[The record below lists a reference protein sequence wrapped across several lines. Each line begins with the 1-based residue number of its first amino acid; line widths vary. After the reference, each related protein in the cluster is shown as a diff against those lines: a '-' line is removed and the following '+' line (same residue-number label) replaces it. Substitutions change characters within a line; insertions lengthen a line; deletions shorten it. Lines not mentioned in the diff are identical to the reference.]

1 MNNWLDRFLSLI
13 GSVLPATLL
22 GIVLIVVT
30 ANVVARKVLG
40 IPFHI
45 AHDLALVSF
54 AGVVWFGVVG
64 AAMNGQLFGV
74 AYFVNHLPLPLR
86 RAVRLLVH
94 LIVILIA
101 LAVIRAAIAQ
111 IDTARFTRFLAL
123 GWPKW
128 IVSAALLAAMVML
141 IIVQLRQAWNEFFQS
156 EAGKD

>member
-13 GSVLPATLL
+13 GSILPAVLL
-22 GIVLIVVT
+22 AIVLIVVT
-30 ANVVARKVLG
+30 ANVIARKVLG

-64 AAMNGQLFGV
+64 AAINGQLFGV
-74 AYFVNHLPLPLR
+74 AYFVNHMPTR
-86 RAVRLLVH
+86 IQRVAHVIVH

-111 IDTARFTRFLAL
+111 IETARFTRFLAL

-141 IIVQLRQAWNEFFQS
+141 IFVQLRQAWIDIFNP